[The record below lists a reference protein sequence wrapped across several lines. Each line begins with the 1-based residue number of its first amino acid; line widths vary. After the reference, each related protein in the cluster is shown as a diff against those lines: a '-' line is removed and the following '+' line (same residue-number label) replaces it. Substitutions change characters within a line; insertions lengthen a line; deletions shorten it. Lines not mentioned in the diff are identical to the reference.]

1 MLHFTSVVTF
11 CGVTTLLPILWL
23 ILSTKLLTPL
33 TAKMNLAGIFVD
45 LSKAF
50 DTLDHAIPLSQ
61 LEATGI
67 TGTAHQWIID
77 YFRNKKQ
84 FVQIVDSKSD
94 ALWQICGIPQCSI
107 LGPLFFI
114 IYINDLTASPN
125 ELELILFADET
136 STFFEHSDLG
146 VLTSLLNDQ
155 LLFQLG

>member
-1 MLHFTSVVTF
+1 M
-11 CGVTTLLPILWL
+11 
-23 ILSTKLLTPL
+23 LTPL

-94 ALWQICGIPQCSI
+94 ALWQICGIPQGSI

-114 IYINDLTASPN
+114 IYINDLTASPD

-146 VLTSLLNDQ
+146 LLTNLLNDQ

>member
-1 MLHFTSVVTF
+1 
-11 CGVTTLLPILWL
+11 
-23 ILSTKLLTPL
+23 
-33 TAKMNLAGIFVD
+33 MNLAGIFVD

-94 ALWQICGIPQCSI
+94 AL
-107 LGPLFFI
+107 
-114 IYINDLTASPN
+114 
-125 ELELILFADET
+125 
-136 STFFEHSDLG
+136 
-146 VLTSLLNDQ
+146 
-155 LLFQLG
+155 

>member
-1 MLHFTSVVTF
+1 M
-11 CGVTTLLPILWL
+11 
-23 ILSTKLLTPL
+23 LTPL

-61 LEATGI
+61 LKATGI

-136 STFFEHSDLG
+136 STFFEHSDQG
-146 VLTSLLNDQ
+146 VLTNLLNDQ